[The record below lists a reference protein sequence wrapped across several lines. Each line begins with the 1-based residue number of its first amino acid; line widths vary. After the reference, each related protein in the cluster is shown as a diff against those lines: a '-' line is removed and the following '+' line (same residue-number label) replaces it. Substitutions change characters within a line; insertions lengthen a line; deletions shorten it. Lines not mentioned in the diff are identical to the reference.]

1 MKKIYFAI
9 AMAAMLLFSMGAF
22 ARVSQSAQSA
32 QEHSGAGQG
41 QGAGEGRGQGMMT
54 PEAMLD
60 HMTKELNLT
69 DDQQAKLKPIIDE
82 HFKQANEV
90 RQDTSLSREDRH
102 AKMKQLHEDMI
113 SQARPILNP
122 DQQKKLDE
130 MVSRHG
136 NSDKDHPNKESGSD
150 SHPQ

>member
-9 AMAAMLLFSMGAF
+9 AMAAMLLFSIGAF
-22 ARVSQSAQSA
+22 ARVSQNGQAA

-69 DDQQAKLKPIIDE
+69 DDQQAKLKPIIEE
-82 HFKQANEV
+82 HFKQANAV
-90 RQDTSLSREDRH
+90 RQDASLSQEDRH
-102 AKMKQLHEDMI
+102 TKMKQLHEDMI

-130 MVSRHG
+130 MLSRHG
-136 NSDKDHPNKESGSD
+136 NGQKDHPNHDNGSE

>member
-1 MKKIYFAI
+1 MKKIYFGI

-22 ARVSQSAQSA
+22 ARVSQNAQSA

-69 DDQQAKLKPIIDE
+69 DDQQAKLKPIIEE

-90 RQDTSLSREDRH
+90 RQDTSLSQEDRH

-113 SQARPILNP
+113 SQARPILNL

-130 MVSRHG
+130 MLSSHRNGQKGDRKHD
-136 NSDKDHPNKESGSD
+136 NGSD
-150 SHPQ
+150 SHSQ

>member
-9 AMAAMLLFSMGAF
+9 AMTAMLLFSMGAF
-22 ARVSQSAQSA
+22 ARGSQKAQSA

-69 DDQQAKLKPIIDE
+69 DDQQAKLKPIIEE
-82 HFKQANEV
+82 HLKQANEI

-102 AKMKQLHEDMI
+102 TKMKQLHEDMI

-130 MVSRHG
+130 MLSRHANG
-136 NSDKDHPNKESGSD
+136 QNDHPNHGNGSE

>member
-1 MKKIYFAI
+1 MKKMYFAI
-9 AMAAMLLFSMGAF
+9 AMAAMLLFSIGAF
-22 ARVSQSAQSA
+22 ARGSQAAQSA
-32 QEHSGAGQG
+32 QEHSGAG

-60 HMTKELNLT
+60 HLTKELNLT
-69 DDQQAKLKPIIDE
+69 DDQQAKLKPIIEE
-82 HFKQANEV
+82 HMKQAQQV
-90 RQDTSLSREDRH
+90 RQDTSLSQEDRH

-113 SQARPILNP
+113 SQTRPILNA

-130 MVSRHG
+130 MVSRHPNG
-136 NSDKDHPNKESGSD
+136 MKDHPNHDNSSD